1 MQTEIGRELA
11 RHNADFL
18 IQFMAK
24 LSAELQGDCLG
35 WIARC
40 RAASVAV
47 CSLNCGNLF
56 PVFIVRLKECR
67 KIDQ

>member
-1 MQTEIGRELA
+1 MQTEMGRELA

-35 WIARC
+35 LDSRTEPLPPQFAP
-40 RAASVAV
+40 
-47 CSLNCGNLF
+47 LNCGNLF